1 MVFGTCK
8 LSEMALTTANSVVPE
23 GPADGEQGQESED
36 NILRVTECQG
46 KMQFKSLFFL
56 QYRHM

>member
-8 LSEMALTTANSVVPE
+8 LSEMAFATAGSVVHE
-23 GPADGEQGQESED
+23 GPADGEQGQESEA
-36 NILRVTECQG
+36 NVLGVVECQG
-46 KMQFKSLFFL
+46 KMQFKLLVFL